1 MEEKKMPTELSEM
14 ELESVDGGAAV
25 HNGHRIT
32 TALTSSKNCPYYD
45 EGSNFYNK
53 KLLAFKGYLQRL
65 HEPDERGWLAPV
77 QKRET
82 TKKIMGLKAMCV
94 RHIS

>member
-32 TALTSSKNCPYYD
+32 TALTSSKGCPYYD
-45 EGSNFYNK
+45 CLLYTSFEIMKYLSAYGPESGILYRKNEEIKRAVVLQPAEGM
-53 KLLAFKGYLQRL
+53 R
-65 HEPDERGWLAPV
+65 
-77 QKRET
+77 
-82 TKKIMGLKAMCV
+82 I
-94 RHIS
+94 

>member
-53 KLLAFKGYLQRL
+53 KLLAFKGTCSACTNLMK
-65 HEPDERGWLAPV
+65 EDGWHLC
-77 QKRET
+77 
-82 TKKIMGLKAMCV
+82 KA
-94 RHIS
+94 RND

>member
-32 TALTSSKNCPYYD
+32 TALTSSKGCPYYE

-53 KLLAFKGYLQRL
+53 VLLVLQHKTCGGCVNL
-65 HEPDERGWLAPV
+65 MKDDGWHV
-77 QKRET
+77 CSKRND
-82 TKKIMGLKAMCV
+82 
-94 RHIS
+94 

>member
-45 EGSNFYNK
+45 EDRTSITKTPCIQG
-53 KLLAFKGYLQRL
+53 GYLQRL
-65 HEPDERGWLAPV
+65 HEPDERG
-77 QKRET
+77 
-82 TKKIMGLKAMCV
+82 
-94 RHIS
+94 

>member
-1 MEEKKMPTELSEM
+1 MKPETSKEGLNMEEKKMPTELSEM

-45 EGSNFYNK
+45 LS
-53 KLLAFKGYLQRL
+53 L
-65 HEPDERGWLAPV
+65 
-77 QKRET
+77 
-82 TKKIMGLKAMCV
+82 I
-94 RHIS
+94 HI

>member
-32 TALTSSKNCPYYD
+32 QP
-45 EGSNFYNK
+45 
-53 KLLAFKGYLQRL
+53 
-65 HEPDERGWLAPV
+65 
-77 QKRET
+77 
-82 TKKIMGLKAMCV
+82 
-94 RHIS
+94 